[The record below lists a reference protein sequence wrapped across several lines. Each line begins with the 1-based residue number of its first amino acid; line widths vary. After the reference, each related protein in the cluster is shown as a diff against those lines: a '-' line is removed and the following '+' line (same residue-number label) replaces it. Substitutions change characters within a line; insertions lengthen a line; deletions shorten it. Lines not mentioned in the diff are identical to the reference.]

1 MAQRRKGRAAPRR
14 KTATP
19 RKARGRAPV
28 GKGRASKRSSAKAVP
43 QKRSARAK
51 TKRIVAKLITPT
63 KAAPRK
69 QPKDLLIEVVRV
81 GQVDEPAPSVVV
93 VSEYESVH
101 AGPTQVTA
109 VPDES
114 K

>member
-1 MAQRRKGRAAPRR
+1 MAQRKKGRAAPRR

-28 GKGRASKRSSAKAVP
+28 AKARISKRSSAKAAP
-43 QKRSARAK
+43 QKRSAKAK
-51 TKRIVAKLITPT
+51 TKRIVAKLITPK
-63 KAAPRK
+63 KADPRK
-69 QPKDLLIEVVRV
+69 QPKELPIEVVRV
-81 GQVDEPAPSVVV
+81 EQVDEPAPGVVV
-93 VSEYESVH
+93 VSEYESVK
-101 AGPTQVTA
+101 AGPIRVAA

>member
-1 MAQRRKGRAAPRR
+1 MAQRKKSRAAQRSKSAKSR
-14 KTATP
+14 YK
-19 RKARGRAPV
+19 RGRATAA
-28 GKGRASKRSSAKAVP
+28 KGTAAQRRSAKALP

-51 TKRIVAKLITPT
+51 TKRIIAKLITPK

-69 QPKDLLIEVVRV
+69 HPKEPPIEVVRLE
-81 GQVDEPAPSVVV
+81 QVDEPAPGVVV

-101 AGPTQVTA
+101 AGPTPVTA
-109 VPDES
+109 VPDEP